1 MTACKSNLKNLG
13 TALEMYS
20 TDNAGR
26 YPSGFALLTPNY
38 LKTIPTCPTVGSV
51 TYRYV
56 SASEPDAYTIVCGG
70 TNHGGAG
77 IRETNYPQYTSVTGL
92 IERP

>member
-20 TDNAGR
+20 TDFAGR
-26 YPSGFALLTPNY
+26 HPTTSTLLTPRY
-38 LKTIPTCPTVGSV
+38 LKTMPTCPTVGSV
-51 TYRYV
+51 TYV
-56 SASEPDAYTIVCGG
+56 FAMASEPDNFTIVCSG
-70 TNHGGAG
+70 TNHQGAG
-77 IRETNYPQYTSVTGL
+77 LVDANYPQYTSVTGL

>member
-13 TALEMYS
+13 VALEMYS
-20 TDNAGR
+20 TDNLGD
-26 YPSGFALLTPNY
+26 YPLSSSQLTPRY

-51 TYRYV
+51 TYV
-56 SASEPDAYTIVCGG
+56 MSLAPKGYTIVCGG
-70 TNHGGAG
+70 KQHEGAG
-77 IRETNYPQYTSVTGL
+77 IREADYPQYTSVTGL

>member
-1 MTACKSNLKNLG
+1 LTACKSNLKNIG

-20 TDNAGR
+20 TDFEGR
-26 YPSGFALLTPNY
+26 YPTSSLLLTPRY

-51 TYRYV
+51 TYV
-56 SASEPDAYTIVCGG
+56 FTMASKPDAYTVVCAG
-70 TNHGGAG
+70 TNHSGAG
-77 IRETNYPQYTSVTGL
+77 VREANYPQYTSELGL